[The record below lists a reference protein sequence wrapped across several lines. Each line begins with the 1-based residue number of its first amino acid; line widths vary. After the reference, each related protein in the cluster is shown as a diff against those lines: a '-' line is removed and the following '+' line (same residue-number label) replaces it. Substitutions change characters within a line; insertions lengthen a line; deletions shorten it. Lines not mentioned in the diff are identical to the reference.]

1 MPEENFNIFDIL
13 SFAQNNNLVKR
24 KYTQSE
30 PKLRK
35 MIFVIHSGVNSN
47 VEIIIKTADSF
58 ILKDFWLGIDK
69 NLNCIIII
77 YRLILHLY
85 INIKILTV
93 IGIRTESNLP
103 KTKLFILTAV
113 NILQMYQSMILSDI
127 GLLELKNRKN
137 IKGSENRL
145 TREQ

>member
-1 MPEENFNIFDIL
+1 
-13 SFAQNNNLVKR
+13 
-24 KYTQSE
+24 
-30 PKLRK
+30 